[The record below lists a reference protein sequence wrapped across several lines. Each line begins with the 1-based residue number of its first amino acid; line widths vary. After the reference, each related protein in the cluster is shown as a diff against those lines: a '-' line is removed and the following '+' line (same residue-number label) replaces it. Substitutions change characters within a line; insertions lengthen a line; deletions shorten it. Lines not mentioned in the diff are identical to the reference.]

1 MWVEQDSVIIMEL
14 SDNTKLEQW
23 LTKQCWREWTM
34 DDGGIFHPHHNNFT
48 TEVRISVPRTFAP
61 SIFFIEPNM
70 QLSLCSAFPLYCWT
84 IIRSYFLLVLLHFV
98 ALSIH

>member
-1 MWVEQDSVIIMEL
+1 VWVEQDSVIIMEL

-61 SIFFIEPNM
+61 SIRVSEYLERKCGVRNHMIP
-70 QLSLCSAFPLYCWT
+70 A
-84 IIRSYFLLVLLHFV
+84 
-98 ALSIH
+98 